1 MRSFRELAVGIPMH
15 YTQKRVVPE
24 AGVARLKPRRST
36 PSPLAASSLPDALLF
51 VGGGSGSPPSR
62 CTPRNGKRE
71 WCRRRGSNP
80 HDLAATGF

>member
-1 MRSFRELAVGIPMH
+1 MRGRQGKKILMTELAEEGMRSFRELAVGIPMH

-51 VGGGSGSPPSR
+51 VGGGSGS
-62 CTPRNGKRE
+62 TPAMSTR
-71 WCRRRGSNP
+71 
-80 HDLAATGF
+80 LQ